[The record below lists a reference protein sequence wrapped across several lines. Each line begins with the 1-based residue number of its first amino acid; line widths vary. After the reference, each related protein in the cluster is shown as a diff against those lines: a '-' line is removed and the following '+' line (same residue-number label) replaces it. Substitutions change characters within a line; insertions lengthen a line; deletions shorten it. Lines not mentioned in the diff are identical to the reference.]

1 MSGNSNPLSS
11 TLSLLIW
18 CCVLVFSIFWLIYP
32 YTSIS
37 GEDKLKLQDIFLN
50 VESTPFKKT
59 FYDRYSSYMENGSVS
74 KDEFDKLQS
83 FYADYQ
89 VAVASNTA
97 GKFIKEQDVLY
108 KQQQENKKQFDLFWN
123 NYGFYITAF
132 FMFLIIVMV
141 KFLVFNWVKGY

>member
-1 MSGNSNPLSS
+1 MSDNSNSLSN
-11 TLSLLIW
+11 TLSLFFW
-18 CCVLVFSIFWLIYP
+18 CFILVFSIMWLIYP

-37 GEDKLKLQDIFLN
+37 GEDKIKLQDIFLK

-59 FYDRYSSYMENGSVS
+59 FYDRYSSYMENGNVS

-97 GKFIKEQDVLY
+97 GEFIKEQDFLY
-108 KQQQENKKQFDLFWN
+108 KKQQENNKQFDLFWSS
-123 NYGFYITAF
+123 YGIYITAF
-132 FMFLIIVMV
+132 AIFFILVVIKFFL
-141 KFLVFNWVKGY
+141 FNWVKGY